1 AAKLKG
7 LGVAEMRLLRGIG
20 ICEFSFAYTRTSA
33 TPFVTRDKAGAAEM
47 PVRLRLFDKVEIS
60 DGAKHPILCSVQK
73 NEGFYV
79 KLDEALVREWLDR
92 NNIPLPNAAPG
103 VKIGG
108 QLIENFHALEQD

>member
-1 AAKLKG
+1 REQAAPW
-7 LGVAEMRLLRGIG
+7 ARLYASIMTNGRLHTVTTISVG

-92 NNIPLPNAAPG
+92 NNIPLPN
-103 VKIGG
+103 
-108 QLIENFHALEQD
+108 